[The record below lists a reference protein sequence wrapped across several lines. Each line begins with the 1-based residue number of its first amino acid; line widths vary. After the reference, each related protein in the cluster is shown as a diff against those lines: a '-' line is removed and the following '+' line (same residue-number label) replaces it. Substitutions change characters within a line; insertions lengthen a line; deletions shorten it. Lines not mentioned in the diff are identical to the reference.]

1 MRFKKAKRWV
11 LPLGHN
17 NPMQSNRLGAERL
30 ESCSA
35 EKDLAVLINTC
46 LTMSQ
51 ECAQM
56 ARRTVVPWLLSQQ
69 DQGNDCPSGLG
80 PGEATP

>member
-1 MRFKKAKRWV
+1 MRFVKAKCWV

-17 NPMQSNRLGAERL
+17 NPMQRYKLEAEWL

-35 EKDLAVLINTC
+35 EKDLAVLIITC

-51 ECAQM
+51 EY
-56 ARRTVVPWLLSQQ
+56 TYVSKKDNGILVFIPT
-69 DQGNDCPSGLG
+69 G
-80 PGEATP
+80 PGQ